1 MTKTLVVAV
10 GDVQRADEGAGVHT
24 LRYLKKH
31 YDLPGTSYIE
41 ADTSGSSLAAEVAA
55 ADHVIILNAAQIDAI
70 PGTVRVLEGEDVDL
84 GKLVDLADL
93 DGKLPARYALI
104 SIQPGQPAS
113 GGSLSETVRRSLP
126 KAAGNA
132 ATLIQRWRRSESVF
146 STGLHSLP
154 NSV

>member
-1 MTKTLVVAV
+1 MRPTNTKTLVVAV
-10 GDVQRADEGAGVHT
+10 GNVQRADEGAGVHA
-24 LRYLKKH
+24 LRYLRKH

-41 ADTSGSSLAAEVAA
+41 ADTAGSTLAAEVAA
-55 ADHVIILNAAQIDAI
+55 ADHLIILDAAQIDAD
-70 PGTVRVLEGEDVDL
+70 PGTIRVVEG
-84 GKLVDLADL
+84 VDLADL

-104 SIQPGQPAS
+104 SIQPGQPGS